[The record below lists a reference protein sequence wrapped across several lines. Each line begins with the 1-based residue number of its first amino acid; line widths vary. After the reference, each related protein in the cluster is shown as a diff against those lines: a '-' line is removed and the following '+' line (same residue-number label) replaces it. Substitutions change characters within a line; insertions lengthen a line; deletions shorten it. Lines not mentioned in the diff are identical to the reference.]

1 MVAGPAGR
9 GAIKRGRC
17 KGPSISDVRI
27 EKGEGRSAQ
36 TQKIVLRSCV
46 SAAVTRKEEGK
57 KISKLANIIYGLS
70 LMGSM
75 PFWYGIIL
83 MPDGMH

>member
-1 MVAGPAGR
+1 M
-9 GAIKRGRC
+9 
-17 KGPSISDVRI
+17 
-27 EKGEGRSAQ
+27 AQ
-36 TQKIVLRSCV
+36 KQKIVLISCV

-75 PFWYGIIL
+75 PFRYGIIL